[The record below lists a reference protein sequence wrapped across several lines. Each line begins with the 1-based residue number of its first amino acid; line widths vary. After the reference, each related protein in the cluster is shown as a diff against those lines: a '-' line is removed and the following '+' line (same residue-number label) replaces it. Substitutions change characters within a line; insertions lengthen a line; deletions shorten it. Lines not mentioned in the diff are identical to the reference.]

1 VPIVV
6 TTPVQGDAVGPGTF
20 IRASTQSVLP
30 VGHHWDS
37 LIYQPGTQDELS
49 GSISF
54 VEGQSNEQILNVR
67 QVQPGQREAIWMPQ
81 LAQPATGA
89 EFDLHVRVVSAQS
102 EILDTSGPIGVV
114 WRPDPAGV
122 AYVQSLG
129 QTQGGGTTG
138 GFTEA
143 DRAELQV
150 VKASVTADFG
160 EGIIRGIGQLL
171 TNLPPSLFGKTPIPP
186 PRTGSGRLSNPVGP
200 VNTAAAGLAWVVT
213 DRKLGL
219 GIDEGAPDRVELD
232 ILEVRYIDRL
242 ADATEYTSQ
251 HLQSAELSGAWIWG
265 FAPPYALEYWIIPGV
280 TIQFYW
286 LQPGFPPN
294 WQTDEAGAR
303 QIMRDWR
310 P

>member
-1 VPIVV
+1 VPIIIQ
-6 TTPVQGDAVGPGTF
+6 TPLPGQPTGPGFQVEAYNDDGLSMPPGSYWDFDLYPAVGEQQLSHARIYETGYFSNGIMGMITPSAPLNINVNVGT
-20 IRASTQSVLP
+20 STVA
-30 VGHHWDS
+30 VGDTVR
-37 LIYQPGTQDELS
+37 L
-49 GSISF
+49 
-54 VEGQSNEQILNVR
+54 VVR
-67 QVQPGQREAIWMPQ
+67 QVAAPSTIHDQ
-81 LAQPATGA
+81 
-89 EFDLHVRVVSAQS
+89 
-102 EILDTSGPIGVV
+102 TSINVV
-114 WRPDPAGV
+114 WEPTA
-122 AYVQSLG
+122 AVQYLVM
-129 QTQGGGTTG
+129 QQLKTMTAGTTG

-219 GIDEGAPDRVELD
+219 GIDEGAPDRVELN

-251 HLQSAELSGAWIWG
+251 HLESAELSGAWIWG

>member
-1 VPIVV
+1 MTLPPPLVITDPPANSPWGPGYRITGSMGIGPLPTNQFWEVAILAPVAGGEGTITTGLQSRNLNFNEIAFQTATSAFVLPGESQFPHGAQAEVRVRLITDTQQVIEEERVPI
-6 TTPVQGDAVGPGTF
+6 TIDW
-20 IRASTQSVLP
+20 QS
-30 VGHHWDS
+30 G
-37 LIYQPGTQDELS
+37 
-49 GSISF
+49 
-54 VEGQSNEQILNVR
+54 
-67 QVQPGQREAIWMPQ
+67 MPY
-81 LAQPATGA
+81 L
-89 EFDLHVRVVSAQS
+89 
-102 EILDTSGPIGVV
+102 LDTHLRATI
-114 WRPDPAGV
+114 
-122 AYVQSLG
+122 
-129 QTQGGGTTG
+129 GGGG
-138 GFTEA
+138 GFTAA

-265 FAPPYALEYWIIPGV
+265 FAPPFALEYWIIPGV